1 MNIGIPEWLAPW
13 LIGAGLISIVLALAY
28 AIWAYIQLR
37 RAEYYVVREEARR
50 RLLRALLLAFL
61 FVLITISFVFL
72 PRQAPAPAATPI
84 PTSGPVA
91 SPTPTRAAPTPT
103 PTTTPTPK
111 PTATE
116 PFIPTSTPMATLPA
130 AFTSP
135 IPSAVPPP
143 GDAHFEFWT
152 LAEGVDAS
160 GQPID
165 PGEQF
170 PAGIMDDC
178 VVQEWR
184 GDQWRDEAVGARATL
199 GGAPR
204 LSGIRGRL
212 SGGELRGAGLAGRA
226 AADSRQF
233 CCRGESGIVKGSAD
247 RRAFPGLVRGTQ
259 SRATGA

>member
-84 PTSGPVA
+84 PTPGPVA

-170 PAGIMDDC
+170 PAGIERVYLFFRYDGLLPNVSWTIVWYKDGE
-178 VVQEWR
+178 V
-184 GDQWRDEAVGARATL
+184 
-199 GGAPR
+199 
-204 LSGIRGRL
+204 I
-212 SGGELRGAGLAGRA
+212 SGGTRLWEPEQPSGGRHAFLEFGGGFPAGSYEVQVWLGERLQIRA
-226 AADSRQF
+226 SFAVV
-233 CCRGESGIVKGSAD
+233 ESQG
-247 RRAFPGLVRGTQ
+247 
-259 SRATGA
+259 